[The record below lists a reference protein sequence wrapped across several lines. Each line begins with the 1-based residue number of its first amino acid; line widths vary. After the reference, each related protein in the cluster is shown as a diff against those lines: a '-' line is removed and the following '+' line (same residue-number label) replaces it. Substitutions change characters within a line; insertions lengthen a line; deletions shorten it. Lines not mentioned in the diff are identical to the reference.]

1 MRRVLLA
8 VTAILVLLA
17 ASTAETETKR
27 ILIVSDSWGMQL
39 TSENYDGFPSNDV
52 FENVLAATGFPD
64 VGVQGA
70 KTARGGRSSA
80 FWARP
85 ENLAVIVS
93 ELNEYPTI
101 DIVHLITG
109 GIDFLD
115 ALLKEDFT
123 LKTDAER
130 DVVWEAVKSNIQAI
144 VNTCLGVRDTIRVV
158 LADYDY
164 VHHERMEGP
173 PINFDFHGV
182 TVLQFNTWFVDL
194 GRKKLEIA
202 RNTPRCEYVQN
213 WGTLQY
219 WFGDPPQS
227 VPYPGAAPDYDPYP
241 GGDINSPWPASV
253 AADGVHPTDEAH
265 AKMLQNAIDQYYRA
279 WLSAEPESAASASWN
294 WTIGTLVA
302 VFCIGAIAMT
312 RRKLRREPD
321 TRPAAEPASSHK
333 ATGQAR
339 T

>member
-1 MRRVLLA
+1 MGRTVLS
-8 VTAILVLLA
+8 VMVILVLCA
-17 ASTAETETKR
+17 ATAAEAETKR

-39 TSENYDGFPSNDV
+39 TSENYDGFPSDDV
-52 FENVLAATGFPD
+52 FENVLAANGYPD

-80 FWARP
+80 FWAKP

-123 LKTDAER
+123 LKTDVER
-130 DVVWEAVKSNIQAI
+130 DAVWEAVKANVQTI
-144 VNTCLGVRDTIRVV
+144 VNTCLGVRDTVRVV

-164 VHHERMEGP
+164 VDHERMEGP
-173 PINFDFHGV
+173 PINFEFHGV
-182 TVLQFNTWFVDL
+182 NVLQFNTWFVEL

-219 WFGDPPQS
+219 WFGDPPHA
-227 VPYPGAAPDYDPYP
+227 VPYPGATPDYDPYP

-253 AADGVHPTDEAH
+253 APDGVHPTDEAH
-265 AKMLQNAIDQYYRA
+265 AKMLQNAMDQYYKA
-279 WLSAEPESAASASWN
+279 WLKREQESAASVSRV
-294 WTIGTLVA
+294 WTIGTLVVA
-302 VFCIGAIAMT
+302 FGMGVLT
-312 RRKLRREPD
+312 VTKRQHHTL
-321 TRPAAEPASSHK
+321 
-333 ATGQAR
+333 
-339 T
+339 

>member
-1 MRRVLLA
+1 MRRIVFCLT
-8 VTAILVLLA
+8 VILVLCA
-17 ASTAETETKR
+17 AGAAETETKR

-39 TSENYDGFPSNDV
+39 TSENYDGFPSHDV
-52 FENVLAATGFPD
+52 FENVLAANGFPD

-80 FWARP
+80 FWAKA

-130 DVVWEAVKSNIQAI
+130 DAVWEGVKANIRTI

-164 VHHERMEGP
+164 VDHERMERP

-194 GRKKLEIA
+194 GRKKLEVA

-219 WFGDPPQS
+219 WFGDPPRS

-241 GGDINSPWPASV
+241 GGDIASPWPANV
-253 AADGVHPTDEAH
+253 APDGVHPTDEAH
-265 AKMLQNAIDQYYRA
+265 AKMLQNAMDQYYRA
-279 WLSAEPESAASASWN
+279 WLTAEAESAAARSWTSAILILGGAFFIGVTTITKWRLKPKSRPESA
-294 WTIGTLVA
+294 
-302 VFCIGAIAMT
+302 
-312 RRKLRREPD
+312 
-321 TRPAAEPASSHK
+321 
-333 ATGQAR
+333 
-339 T
+339 